1 MKNYSV
7 QNQKIIKML
16 NDIMEIWLN
25 PPILNN
31 SDTKRSK
38 SSKKISMQ
46 EVAESNTW
54 KTRGNQRGW
63 EALTWNELIVRVLPD
78 SLQDLIQFPP
88 LISSS
93 MHSLSSSIIKFL
105 FGKK

>member
-1 MKNYSV
+1 
-7 QNQKIIKML
+7 ML

-31 SDTKRSK
+31 FDTKRSK

-54 KTRGNQRGW
+54 KTRGRQCGW
-63 EALTWNELIVRVLPD
+63 EALTWHERD
-78 SLQDLIQFPP
+78 SATIY
-88 LISSS
+88 
-93 MHSLSSSIIKFL
+93 
-105 FGKK
+105 